1 MRQPRARARQL
12 CSHQKLA
19 PARRSIL
26 TGRIRAPSEESEK
39 SRGAALCGLCL
50 GTLCC
55 GGGRR
60 MCLKY
65 MCRRD
70 AARVIPGLSPVFAE
84 CHLDATAALS
94 PSPPPPSPSPL
105 PPSPSPPPPSP
116 SPLHERARAAGR
128 AVMNV
133 SIVHISDT
141 HGRHADLVLPSAQML
156 IHTGD
161 FCEHGTDAEWESF
174 NLWLGEIK
182 PNYRWIFVIMGNHD
196 YKFLDGLAASDEL
209 IETLAS
215 DETRRAFLQA
225 RLSNAV
231 VLDNEQLEVPV
242 GEHSELRLKL
252 FASAWS
258 PWQSSPT
265 HVDKV
270 ALPGGRAVTDHDR
283 VFEAWSSKLAPGRNA
298 AWTPGEAFRYD
309 ELPPGIDI
317 LLTHVAPL
325 GVLDRMPVFGSWGSS
340 GPLLVALERAAPRA
354 HLFGHVH
361 AQRGY
366 WEKTSLGSMI
376 GGVQYAKT
384 TDDTG

>member
-1 MRQPRARARQL
+1 
-12 CSHQKLA
+12 
-19 PARRSIL
+19 
-26 TGRIRAPSEESEK
+26 
-39 SRGAALCGLCL
+39 
-50 GTLCC
+50 
-55 GGGRR
+55 
-60 MCLKY
+60 
-65 MCRRD
+65 
-70 AARVIPGLSPVFAE
+70 
-84 CHLDATAALS
+84 
-94 PSPPPPSPSPL
+94 
-105 PPSPSPPPPSP
+105 
-116 SPLHERARAAGR
+116 
-128 AVMNV
+128 MNV

-161 FCEHGTDAEWESF
+161 FCEDGTDAEWESF

-283 VFEAWSSKLAPGRNA
+283 VFEAWSSKLAPGRKA

-325 GVLDRMPVFGSWGSS
+325 GVLDRMPELADAAAIGALVEGDVRIVLFVVLAPSADLDADLAQAIRRRLRSEASPRHVPKDIFQIPAIPKTRTGKTAELALRTWIEGGAIRNRNALVNAEVFDTK
-340 GPLLVALERAAPRA
+340 PPALSP
-354 HLFGHVH
+354 
-361 AQRGY
+361 
-366 WEKTSLGSMI
+366 
-376 GGVQYAKT
+376 
-384 TDDTG
+384 

>member
-1 MRQPRARARQL
+1 
-12 CSHQKLA
+12 
-19 PARRSIL
+19 
-26 TGRIRAPSEESEK
+26 
-39 SRGAALCGLCL
+39 
-50 GTLCC
+50 
-55 GGGRR
+55 
-60 MCLKY
+60 
-65 MCRRD
+65 
-70 AARVIPGLSPVFAE
+70 
-84 CHLDATAALS
+84 
-94 PSPPPPSPSPL
+94 
-105 PPSPSPPPPSP
+105 
-116 SPLHERARAAGR
+116 
-128 AVMNV
+128 MNV

-161 FCEHGTDAEWESF
+161 FCEDGTDAEWESF

-283 VFEAWSSKLAPGRNA
+283 VFEAWSSKLAPGRKA

-340 GPLLVALERAAPRA
+340 GSLLVALERAAPRA